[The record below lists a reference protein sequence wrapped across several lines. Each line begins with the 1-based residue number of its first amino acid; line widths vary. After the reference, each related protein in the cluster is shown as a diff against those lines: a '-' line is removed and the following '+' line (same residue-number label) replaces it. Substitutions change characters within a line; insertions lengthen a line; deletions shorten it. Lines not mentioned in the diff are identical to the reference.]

1 MNLIELHP
9 APNGKINSLE
19 IKNLRQSLQT
29 LPSITIEFD
38 GQTLGNGLTHLD
50 VIPDTYVRISRALK
64 KQGGRYPS
72 PQSIQELLDVSALV
86 DKKTAGITQPYIF
99 ARMVKNMNEAFARS
113 QDLAPTHKD
122 ILTAFYSCVDRVCK
136 PSQEKID
143 QAKKDAI
150 SEGIEI
156 GKTEKQVIQEIQA
169 ILDEPKD
176 SKNIPTKAET
186 KAQVVGLILRT
197 FKYRINRAS
206 ISDKK
211 LADWIGNT
219 FKKKYDKVGGA
230 SAQVADFLNGIGE
243 KNCTVYTEYN
253 SQDQANAYKRPVK
266 FLHFSEKGLEIH
278 QINDPKSIDPNHP
291 IRINYPI
298 EIPADTEV
306 VFNGETIKS
315 KNFADR
321 IILTTE
327 YFDQDGKAV
336 NILPIFKCSDAE
348 LKQIA
353 SQYKYI
359 ILNGIQY
366 LQKYPTELYQQ
377 TTSQIAR
384 QLDILKSLGV
394 KTHYEISGDTKGKL
408 QYLFDVVK
416 GRITSMGIGHEEL
429 YDVVSAIQEMG
440 MISPDIKIYEGTDG
454 DSICENA
461 KILAKCLNL
470 DRLYVHGHSLD
481 LTVRK
486 GITQDEQLE
495 TEVEA
500 MCQAKQRVFEWL
512 TGQESTQ
519 ITPEDRK
526 IFPDLKREGFEEFAK
541 LGRHITAGLNI
552 DNKSKAKILKQFYT
566 KGFYRQPEEE
576 YSVAAIPVKW
586 INNKN
591 QIKGATS
598 VGDIG
603 SYDDFIHSGI

>member
-1 MNLIELHP
+1 MNTIELTSKS
-9 APNGKINSLE
+9 NGE
-19 IKNLRQSLQT
+19 IEPSQAKSLRQSLQT
-29 LPSITIEFD
+29 LPSIAIAFD
-38 GQTLGNGLTHLD
+38 GQILGNGLTHLD
-50 VIPDTYVRISRALK
+50 VIPETYVRISHALK
-64 KQGGRYPS
+64 DQGGRYPS
-72 PQSIQELLDVSALV
+72 PQSIQELLDASALV
-86 DKKTAGITQPYIF
+86 DKKIAGITQPYIF
-99 ARMVKNMNEAFARS
+99 ARMVENMNRTFAES

-143 QAKKDAI
+143 QATKDAI
-150 SEGIEI
+150 DEGIKAE
-156 GKTEKQVIQEIQA
+156 KTEEQVVQEIQA
-169 ILDEPKD
+169 ILDEPEK

-211 LADWIGNT
+211 LADWVEAT
-219 FKKKYDKVGGA
+219 FQKDYDKVGGA

-243 KNCTVYTEYN
+243 ENCTVYTEYN
-253 SQDQANAYKRPVK
+253 SPDQAHAYKRPVK
-266 FLHFSEKGLEIH
+266 FLHLSEKGLEVH
-278 QINDPKSIDPNHP
+278 QVNDPQSINSDHP

-298 EIPADTEV
+298 EIPAETKV
-306 VFNGETIKS
+306 VFNGQTIKS

-336 NILPIFKCSDAE
+336 NILPTFKCSDAE

-353 SQYKYI
+353 SQYEYI

-377 TTSQIAR
+377 TSTQIAR
-384 QLDILKSLGV
+384 QLDIIKSLGV

-429 YDVVSAIQEMG
+429 FDVVSAIQEMG

-481 LTVRK
+481 LVVRK
-486 GITQDEQLE
+486 GITRDEQLE
-495 TEVEA
+495 TEVKA
-500 MCQAKQRVFEWL
+500 MFQAKQRVFEWL
-512 TGQESTQ
+512 TGQESTPT
-519 ITPEDRK
+519 TPEDRK
-526 IFPDLKREGFEEFAK
+526 ITPDLKEEGFEEFAK
-541 LGRHITAGLNI
+541 LGRHITAGLDI
-552 DNKSKAKILKQFYT
+552 DNKSKAKILKQFYD

-586 INNKN
+586 INDKN

-603 SYDDFIHSGI
+603 SYDDFIQSGI